1 MQIEGEKEG
10 VSTYF
15 FAALWARNKQ
25 PLFADHG
32 SFRQTAENLWR
43 FETSQQNGVKAWEY
57 NLNSVSLYV
66 LLEAPGLGAEA
77 GANMVREVIGQYR
90 ARIEA
95 EWKSYREA
103 ESIETLEQL
112 WDEHYELRMIDPETE
127 LESLRD
133 FIVQK
138 MMGGSELSELEQ
150 EGPED
155 EAPEIL

>member
-15 FAALWARNKQ
+15 FAALWARNRQ
-25 PLFADHG
+25 PLFAEHD
-32 SFRQTAENLWR
+32 SFRQTAETLWR

-66 LLEAPGLGAEA
+66 LLEAPGLEAKA
-77 GANMVREVIGQYR
+77 GAAVVTEVIAQYR
-90 ARIEA
+90 ARVEA
-95 EWKSYREA
+95 EWKSHREA
-103 ESIETLEQL
+103 KGIDGPEQL
-112 WDEHYELRMIDPETE
+112 WDENYELRMIDPETE

-155 EAPEIL
+155 EAPEIP